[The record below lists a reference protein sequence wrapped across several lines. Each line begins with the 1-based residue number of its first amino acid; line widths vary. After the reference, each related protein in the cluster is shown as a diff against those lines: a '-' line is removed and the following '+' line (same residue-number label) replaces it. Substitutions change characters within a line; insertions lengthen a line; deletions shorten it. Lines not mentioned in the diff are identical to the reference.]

1 MKIPYR
7 YRRTPK
13 VDETFVQLENSLDY
27 IFKDK
32 ILLTTA
38 LTHCSVGHNN
48 NERLEYLGDALLGFI
63 IAETVYKQF
72 PHAPE
77 GELTRLRAYMVKG
90 ETLAE
95 QAKNL
100 DLGQYIKLGSGELKS
115 GGWRRKSILANTFEA
130 IIGAVYL
137 DSEFNTCRDKVLA
150 IYEPLLKNISPDK
163 LNKDPKTRLQEYLQA
178 HKHSLPNYKIVME
191 EGEAHAKKFFISCE
205 ISELGMDVQA
215 EGRSKRAA
223 EQAAAQEVLNIL
235 KI

>member
-1 MKIPYR
+1 MNEI
-7 YRRTPK
+7 
-13 VDETFVQLENSLDY
+13 FVQLESSLDY
-27 IFKDK
+27 IFRDK

-38 LTHCSVGHNN
+38 LTHRSVGRNN
-48 NERLEYLGDALLGFI
+48 NERLEYLGDALLGFV
-63 IAETVYKQF
+63 IAETVYKRF
-72 PHAPE
+72 PQASE
-77 GELTRLRAYMVKG
+77 GELTRLRASLVKG

-95 QAKNL
+95 QAKIL

-115 GGWRRKSILANTFEA
+115 GGWRRNSILANTFEA
-130 IIGAVYL
+130 IIGAIYL
-137 DSEFNTCRDKVLA
+137 DSEFDTCRDTVLA
-150 IYEPLLKNISPDK
+150 LYEPLLKNISPDK
-163 LNKDPKTRLQEYLQA
+163 LSKDPKTRLQEYLQA
-178 HKHSLPNYKIVME
+178 HKHNLPNYKIIME